1 MRTPLGKYYALFLQD
16 VNAYPEVTQVLA
28 DSFYAR
34 MRRPAI
40 NELFNIRLPAI
51 HYDMFR
57 ISAALSGQNNAVTL
71 PFRLSPSD
79 PQPTN
84 LGLINYNSF
93 PSDSFATL
101 QNQYLLFPY
110 SPLLMPLQ
118 TGFKNSFTVAF
129 KPVILLSDDSQHPYA
144 FFNTIFHKALIQPGV
159 LLQPYIYNTDLVS
172 SDFFRTFGPIILQ
185 NCTIS
190 GNADGSLAFTTSF
203 VGSTAFSGDLYQEYP
218 GMYPMPPAR
227 EANLSDVRI
236 VIDQDAEKY
245 FNENDLFYEE
255 QFVNDYS
262 THLYQ
267 SQLGD
272 LDDPKKRVLSWSL
285 SIANTYNSQF
295 TMPANTSSSGFN
307 TYLNPFI
314 SYDSA
319 GTRFFTLTQR
329 TISGKIQFLYDQIAD
344 FEYDYLADN
353 TDTHRLIF
361 SIAPNFHFPL
371 TNVQFDIGEKD
382 YAPDKSVKVTYNF
395 YARVSIN
402 ANLSLGSNNT
412 TQPTSEFGYC
422 YNLFSNTLISAS

>member
-129 KPVILLSDDSQHPYA
+129 WDS
-144 FFNTIFHKALIQPGV
+144 
-159 LLQPYIYNTDLVS
+159 
-172 SDFFRTFGPIILQ
+172 
-185 NCTIS
+185 
-190 GNADGSLAFTTSF
+190 
-203 VGSTAFSGDLYQEYP
+203 
-218 GMYPMPPAR
+218 
-227 EANLSDVRI
+227 
-236 VIDQDAEKY
+236 
-245 FNENDLFYEE
+245 
-255 QFVNDYS
+255 
-262 THLYQ
+262 
-267 SQLGD
+267 
-272 LDDPKKRVLSWSL
+272 
-285 SIANTYNSQF
+285 
-295 TMPANTSSSGFN
+295 
-307 TYLNPFI
+307 
-314 SYDSA
+314 
-319 GTRFFTLTQR
+319 
-329 TISGKIQFLYDQIAD
+329 
-344 FEYDYLADN
+344 
-353 TDTHRLIF
+353 
-361 SIAPNFHFPL
+361 
-371 TNVQFDIGEKD
+371 
-382 YAPDKSVKVTYNF
+382 
-395 YARVSIN
+395 
-402 ANLSLGSNNT
+402 
-412 TQPTSEFGYC
+412 
-422 YNLFSNTLISAS
+422 